1 MQKKYQQALPG
12 TNKKKYF
19 LFFGIFVLGVGIT
32 IFCGYLLY
40 GVTPFAPKAE
50 YSLLNPSVSLFDKKD
65 LIVNFEELRK
75 SLNKKYERRD
85 DYLVSLYFEYLPTG
99 ANINVNRDERIWPA
113 SLIKIPV
120 AMTAMQKVN
129 EGHWKLSNE
138 LVLLDEDK
146 DMEYGV
152 LYQKPSGTTF
162 SIQTLLEESLINS
175 DNTAHFILLR
185 NIESSELEETYKH
198 LGMDDIID
206 DLKKKPKDQET
217 DNRMTA
223 KRYTIFFRSLYNS
236 TFLSSEY
243 SQLFLSILEKAP
255 KQYLSDGLPQGI
267 SFVHKTGVR
276 VDEHVWAD
284 SGIIYA
290 PNRPYLLTV
299 MIQKKRALPY
309 EKIDP
314 KTEEDV
320 QKLFKDI
327 SEEVYTYVSKA
338 N

>member
-1 MQKKYQQALPG
+1 MQKKYQQILSG
-12 TNKKKYF
+12 TAKKKYF
-19 LFFGIFVLGVGIT
+19 LFFSLFALGVGVT
-32 IFCGYLLY
+32 VFCGYLLY
-40 GVTPFAPKAE
+40 GVTPFALKEE
-50 YSLLNPSVSLFDKKD
+50 YSLLNPSVSLIDKKD

-75 SLNKKYERRD
+75 SLNKKYEQRD

-120 AMTAMQKVN
+120 AMTAMKKIEQ
-129 EGHWKLSNE
+129 GDWKLSNE

-146 DMEYGV
+146 DREYGI
-152 LYQKPSGTTF
+152 LYENPSGTTF
-162 SIQTLLEESLINS
+162 SIQNLLEESLINS

-185 NIESSELEETYKH
+185 NIESAELEETYRH

-206 DLKKKPKDQET
+206 DLKKKPKDQDT

-243 SQLFLSILEKAP
+243 SQLLLSILGKAP
-255 KQYLSDGLPQGI
+255 KEYINAGLPNDVT
-267 SFVHKTGVR
+267 FVHKTGVR

-284 SGIIYA
+284 SGIVYI
-290 PNRPYLLTV
+290 PGRPYLITV
-299 MIQKKRALPY
+299 MIQKKRTLPY
-309 EKIDP
+309 EKIET
-314 KTEEDV
+314 KTEDEV
-320 QKLFKDI
+320 GRLFKDI
-327 SEEVYTYVSKA
+327 SEEIYTYVSET

>member
-1 MQKKYQQALPG
+1 MQKKYHETLSG

-19 LFFGIFVLGVGIT
+19 LFFGLFVSGVAVT
-32 IFCGYLLY
+32 VFCGYLLY
-40 GVTPFAPKAE
+40 GITPFVAKEE
-50 YSLLNPSVSLFDKKD
+50 YSFLSPSISLTDKKN
-65 LIVNFEELRK
+65 LIVNFEKLRI
-75 SLNKKYERRD
+75 SLNQQYEKRD

-99 ANINVNRDERIWPA
+99 ASINVNRDEPIWPA

-120 AMTAMQKVN
+120 AMTVMDKI
-129 EGHWKLSNE
+129 GRGDWKLSNE

-146 DMEYGV
+146 DASYGT

-162 SIQTLLEESLINS
+162 SIRSLLEESLVNS

-185 NIESSELEETYKH
+185 NIESSELEETYRH
-198 LGMDDIID
+198 LGMDDIVD

-236 TFLSSEY
+236 TFLSSEL
-243 SQLFLSILEKAP
+243 SQLFLNILEKAP
-255 KQYLSDGLPQGI
+255 KQYLSMGLPDYVT
-267 SFVHKTGVR
+267 FVHKTGVR

-299 MIQKKRALPY
+299 MIQEKRALPY
-309 EKIDP
+309 EKINP
-314 KTEEDV
+314 KTEDDV